1 MQHHVLLYDL
11 TFKQFGKVDKFR
23 LADIH
28 VSHLSS
34 GGTGVL
40 GTLGRAC
47 KSSYSGCSVRKI
59 CLSASVPALGRT
71 RHPFAVS
78 GLEEP
83 SQNVW
88 SAALSQ
94 AKNDDDGMVCANV
107 YGLCWSNELL
117 TLMECAALSSYLDW
131 QSLETFL

>member
-1 MQHHVLLYDL
+1 MRTV
-11 TFKQFGKVDKFR
+11 
-23 LADIH
+23 
-28 VSHLSS
+28 
-34 GGTGVL
+34 
-40 GTLGRAC
+40 
-47 KSSYSGCSVRKI
+47 
-59 CLSASVPALGRT
+59 CLSASAPALGRT

-78 GLEEP
+78 DSEEP

-107 YGLCWSNELL
+107 YGLRWSNELL